1 MHPRRGDIYL
11 VEFGWMNCEPA
22 RANEANKQRPAIIV
36 TNNTANINGL
46 RVVVIPLSGNTA
58 TIYPFQV
65 LLPNQRTNLESDSN
79 AQTELIRSVSR
90 ERLLKH
96 LGGVPEEL
104 MMDVDSSIGLHLGLM
119 LR

>member
-11 VEFGWMNCEPA
+11 VDLEPA

-36 TNNTANINGL
+36 TNNSANINGSS
-46 RVVVIPLSGNTA
+46 VVVIPLSSNTA

-65 LLPNQRTNLESDSN
+65 LLPNHRTNLEHDSK

-104 MMDVDSSIGLHLGLM
+104 M